1 MWTSARFQE
10 YLQQHGRGS
19 LWSSLIYPSMKRA
32 IANTMKVAQE
42 HVEARRNSF
51 ELYGAD
57 FVLGRDFRPWL
68 IEINSSP
75 TMHASTPVTAQLC
88 AQVLEDTI
96 KVVLD
101 RRADRSCDVGS
112 FELLWRQVR
121 GAGPG
126 GWREPQPCPAVPPT
140 SGPTEHL
147 VQAEHR
153 APAQGLTQPNRPPP
167 PSLAPSALHPPP
179 RCPTWLAAG
188 PSGLSAPL
196 GTAVSSCSGRA
207 LCPTPT
213 FRLFPGPA
221 PQGACV
227 RQGPGPRRP
236 GCWPCAPASLGGTR
250 GRPAL
255 LVWLM
260 LLSEA
265 SGLARLAGEGSAPPS
280 PQPRP
285 PGPVRSPPWTRR
297 PCTGPTSAWRASVC
311 GGAASTQCPCPA

>member
-10 YLQQHGRGS
+10 YLQQRGRGS

-167 PSLAPSALHPPP
+167 PSLASSALHPPP

-196 GTAVSSCSGRA
+196 GSAVSSCS
-207 LCPTPT
+207 
-213 FRLFPGPA
+213 
-221 PQGACV
+221 
-227 RQGPGPRRP
+227 

-280 PQPRP
+280 PQPCP

-297 PCTGPTSAWRASVC
+297 PCMGPTSAWRASVC